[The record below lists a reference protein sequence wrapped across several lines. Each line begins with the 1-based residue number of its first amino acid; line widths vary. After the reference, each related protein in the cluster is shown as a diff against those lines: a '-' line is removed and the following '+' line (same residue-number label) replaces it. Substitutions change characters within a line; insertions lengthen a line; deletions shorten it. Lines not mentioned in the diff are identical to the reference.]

1 MIAKRVSWICRL
13 PRMANCLFP
22 LLDWLCGVSRGT
34 KISKRAKVTSV
45 RSEIIQKLA
54 CQEKVVEMKVTMGRP
69 MMEAIEKPAK
79 IQDRSE
85 ALFSK
90 GATKLAITKIREIIA
105 PAIVADKR
113 RGAGGA

>member
-1 MIAKRVSWICRL
+1 MCQL
-13 PRMANCLFP
+13 PRMANCLLP

-34 KISKRAKVTSV
+34 KTSKRIKVTSV

-54 CQEKVVEMKVTMGRP
+54 CQEKVVEIKVPIGRP

-79 IQDRSE
+79 IQERSE

-90 GATKLAITKIREIIA
+90 GARKLAITRIREIIA
-105 PAIVADKR
+105 PAVVADRILDKSR
-113 RGAGGA
+113 LT